1 MKVLAISCSSRRNG
15 NTEILLDQAL
25 QGAQQEG
32 AEVELVTVQG
42 KHLEPCDGCRTCD
55 KVGRCHIQD
64 DIQEIHQ
71 KMVEAKGIIF
81 GSPVYSYSMTPQLKT
96 IIDRTVSLRGPRGLN
111 NKIAGVVVT
120 GASLGLATVL
130 KDLYF
135 WIVTRQMLPAN
146 FVAALCQDKGEVLP
160 LVKCMKA
167 AKDLGRQI
175 ALLGAKNFEYPAG
188 IDSSKHGY
196 GTWVK

>member
-1 MKVLAISCSSRRNG
+1 MKIIAISCSSRRHG
-15 NTEILLDQAL
+15 NTEILLEQVL
-25 QGAQQEG
+25 QGARQEG
-32 AEVELVTVQG
+32 AATELITVQG

-55 KVGRCHIQD
+55 QAGLCHIQD
-64 DIQEIHQ
+64 DVQEIHR
-71 KMVEAKGIIF
+71 KMVEARGIIF

-120 GASLGLATVL
+120 AASMGMTDVL

-146 FVAALCQDKGEVLP
+146 FIAALCQEKGEVLE
-160 LVKCMKA
+160 LKKCLQA
-167 AKDLGRQI
+167 AHDLGRQV
-175 ALLGAKNFEYPAG
+175 ALLAAQNFKYPGG
-188 IDSSKHGY
+188 IDSAKHGY
-196 GTWVK
+196 GTWAK